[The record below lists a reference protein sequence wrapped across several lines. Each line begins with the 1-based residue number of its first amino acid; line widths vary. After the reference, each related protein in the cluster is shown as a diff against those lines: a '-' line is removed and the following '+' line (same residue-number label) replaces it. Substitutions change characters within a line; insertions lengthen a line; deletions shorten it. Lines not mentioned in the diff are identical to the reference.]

1 MEIYR
6 MCVYICTSTSSSHLH
21 TLTPSHPHTL
31 TPSQLVAQAV
41 AQELQHEQGAASV
54 EKVVN
59 TDDENEVQM
68 FEFHSLSSSAYI
80 YLLHGLLNL

>member
-1 MEIYR
+1 MYTD
-6 MCVYICTSTSSSHLH
+6 ICTTCMHLH
-21 TLTPSHPHTL
+21 TYLLIFTPSHPHTL

-68 FEFHSLSSSAYI
+68 SEFL
-80 YLLHGLLNL
+80 